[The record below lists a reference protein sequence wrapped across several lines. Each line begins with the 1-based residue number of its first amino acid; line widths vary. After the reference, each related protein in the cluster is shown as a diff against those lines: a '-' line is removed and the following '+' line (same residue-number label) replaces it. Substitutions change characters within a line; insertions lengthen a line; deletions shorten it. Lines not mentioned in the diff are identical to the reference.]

1 VKNKA
6 HDVTKY
12 VFSKDE
18 PLLLDANVW
27 LYLFPAPSDKNTA
40 PGTGYSAA
48 LKQILAAG
56 AHLALD
62 AMVISEYLNRYCR
75 IEFLALHKTK
85 YGNDFKRFRKSP
97 DFASVGPNAS
107 FFAKEILKL
116 CSRYDHPF
124 SKTNIAQVLIDFESG
139 ALDLNDGL
147 LIESCRLNGWKFVT
161 HDGDCTSG
169 GIAVLTTNAKL
180 IAACP

>member
-6 HDVTKY
+6 HDVAKY
-12 VFSKDE
+12 VFSKEE

-27 LYLFPAPSDKNTA
+27 LYLFPAPSDKSTA
-40 PGTGYSAA
+40 PGAGYSAA
-48 LKQILAAG
+48 LKQMMAAG
-56 AHLALD
+56 VHLALD

-75 IEFLALHKTK
+75 IEFLALYRTK

-116 CSRYDHPF
+116 CSRYDNAF
-124 SKTNIAQVLIDFESG
+124 AKIDIGQVLIDFESG
-139 ALDLNDGL
+139 ALDFNDGL

-169 GIAVLTTNAKL
+169 GIAVLTANAKL